1 MHVTQF
7 KVVCAVIFVFQS
19 TLLHSQ
25 MMCGC
30 VCICQCVLFCTSG
43 RSEFHTGSVKT
54 ATEATSENEDLEG
67 RDNLQIL

>member
-1 MHVTQF
+1 MHITQF
-7 KVVCAVIFVFQS
+7 EVVCAVGFVFQS

-25 MMCGC
+25 MLCGC
-30 VCICQCVLFCTSG
+30 VYIHQCVLLCTSG

-67 RDNLQIL
+67 RDDPQTP